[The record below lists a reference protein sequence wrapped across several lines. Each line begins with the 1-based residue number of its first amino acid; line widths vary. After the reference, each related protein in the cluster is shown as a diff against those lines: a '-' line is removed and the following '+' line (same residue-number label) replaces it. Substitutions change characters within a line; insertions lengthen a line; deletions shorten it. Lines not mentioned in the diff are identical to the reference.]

1 MTAGGDERYDL
12 EDDDALDTE
21 RLALD
26 DREES
31 LPWLDADDDL
41 EADEGH
47 DAGRILAL
55 ALVALVALVVV
66 VGGLWWYNNRQSD
79 PSLAANGDVIAAPA
93 TPYKEAPK
101 APGGK
106 TFDGTG
112 DSSFAVSEG
121 QTRPA
126 KLGEGSD
133 GGPAVAPPGQP
144 APTAAAATPKPAST
158 AAAAP
163 ATTGVG
169 VQVGAFS
176 SRATAE
182 AAWTRLSAQSS
193 ALSGV
198 SHRIVEGKA
207 DIGTV
212 YRLQAVAGDAAA
224 ASALCGKLKG
234 AGISCQVK

>member
-1 MTAGGDERYDL
+1 MTAGGDEKYDL
-12 EDDDALDTE
+12 EDDEPLDTE

-26 DREES
+26 DRDEP
-31 LPWLDADDDL
+31 LPWLETDDDL
-41 EADEGH
+41 DEDEGP
-47 DAGRILAL
+47 DASRILLL
-55 ALVALVALVVV
+55 ATVALFALVVV
-66 VGGLWWYNNRQSD
+66 AGGLWWFNNRQPD
-79 PSLAANGDVIAAPA
+79 PAFAGNGGVIEAPA

-101 APGGK
+101 DPGGK

-121 QTRPA
+121 QSRPA
-126 KLGEGSD
+126 KLGEGGD
-133 GGPAVAPPGQP
+133 IEPAPPPPPVTKTPSAATP
-144 APTAAAATPKPAST
+144 AAKPAAATP
-158 AAAAP
+158 P
-163 ATTGVG
+163 ATGGVG

-176 SRATAE
+176 SRAAAE

-193 ALSGV
+193 ALSGS

-212 YRLQAVAGDAAA
+212 YRLQAVAGDTAAA
-224 ASALCGKLKG
+224 NALCSKLKG